1 LEATTVWVASVG
13 EALVEADIGSIVG
26 NWTLQ
31 FSTLPL
37 RQLSLHYHVYFFKT
51 PVRKSKDVDPDIL

>member
-1 LEATTVWVASVG
+1 LEATAVWVASVG

-26 NWTLQ
+26 NWTL
-31 FSTLPL
+31 
-37 RQLSLHYHVYFFKT
+37 HYHVYFFKT

>member
-1 LEATTVWVASVG
+1 VASVR

-51 PVRKSKDVDPDIL
+51 LVRKSKDVDPDIL